1 MCKVMSNNRE
11 DFTALLN
18 GKFGLKFSTESHVA
32 AIKAVAE
39 SHFGASIVALSK
51 VFTSFPGEIE
61 GDEVV
66 RSHTKLL
73 YDQLLEKNLFK
84 IIESYTR
91 VDLEYIAR
99 KLSLDQDV
107 IERKLSEMYD
117 LYYLG
122 FSIRR

>member
-11 DFTALLN
+11 DFTSLLN
-18 GKFGLKFSTESHVA
+18 GKFGLKFSTESHIA

-51 VFTSFPGEIE
+51 VFTTFPNEIE

-66 RSHTKLL
+66 KSHTKLL

-91 VDLEYIAR
+91 VDIEYIAR

-107 IERKLSEMYD
+107 IERKLSEM
-117 LYYLG
+117 
-122 FSIRR
+122 

>member
-1 MCKVMSNNRE
+1 MSNNKE
-11 DFTALLN
+11 DFQALLN
-18 GKFGLKFSTESHVA
+18 GKFGLKFSTDSHIL
-32 AIKAVAE
+32 AIKAVAD

-51 VFTSFPGEIE
+51 VFTTFKTEIE

-91 VDLEYIAR
+91 VDIDYIAR

-107 IERKLSEMYD
+107 I
-117 LYYLG
+117 
-122 FSIRR
+122 